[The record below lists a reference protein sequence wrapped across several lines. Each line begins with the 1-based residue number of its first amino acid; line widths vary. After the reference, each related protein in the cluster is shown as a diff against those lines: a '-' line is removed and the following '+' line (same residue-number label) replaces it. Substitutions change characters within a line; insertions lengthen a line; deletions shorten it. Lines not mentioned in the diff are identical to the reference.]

1 VIQINQQI
9 ITLFYALYN
18 KGVSATVSLA
28 KLCLGVIM
36 FRGIY
41 TASSAMQTKQNQIEI
56 ISNNIANVDTTSYKK
71 DVGVTEAFSEKLL
84 LKRENVEGYLRAKS
98 NNIKV
103 SNKTL
108 KNGLVKTDIEISRGY
123 LTLEDKNGKGYYKS
137 ASVVRDDEGYLRTVY
152 NEYNSNDITKFGAYL
167 LDENSNRI
175 NIADGDIT
183 VDNNGNIVSGGRRV
197 AKLIVPDARK
207 SIGTIN
213 SGALIDRVM
222 INFNQGAQEKTDNP
236 MHISLEGNGFF
247 KVKLENTDTV
257 KYSRSGVFN
266 LDNSGVLKDFLGN
279 KVISEDG
286 SDIKIPSN
294 SRSIEFNKDGSII
307 SLNSDGQREQIA
319 KLALV
324 DIYNKEDMQKYGHSY
339 MQMTNNVQPVEQP
352 FGGKVLQ
359 GYLERSNVSA
369 IDEMVDMIQMYRG
382 LATACPAASNAR

>member
-1 VIQINQQI
+1 
-9 ITLFYALYN
+9 
-18 KGVSATVSLA
+18 
-28 KLCLGVIM
+28 M

-175 NIADGDIT
+175 NVADGDIT
-183 VDNNGNIVSGGRRV
+183 VDNTGNIVSGGRQV
-197 AKLIVPDARK
+197 AKLIVPEARK

-247 KVKLENTDTV
+247 KVKLENTDTM

-382 LATACPAASNAR
+382 FESDQKVINAYDQIMQKAANELGKI

>member
-1 VIQINQQI
+1 MTIYLV
-9 ITLFYALYN
+9 
-18 KGVSATVSLA
+18 
-28 KLCLGVIM
+28 KLCIGVIM

-41 TASSAMQTKQNQIEI
+41 TASSAMQTKQKQIEI
-56 ISNNIANVDTTSYKK
+56 ISNNIANVDTTAYKK
-71 DVGVTEAFSEKLL
+71 DVGITEAFSEKLL
-84 LKRENVEGYLRAKS
+84 MKRENVEGYLRADS
-98 NNIKV
+98 NNVKV
-103 SNKTL
+103 SNKNL

-167 LDENSNRI
+167 LDEKSNKI
-175 NIADGDIT
+175 NIPDGDIT
-183 VDNNGNIVSGGRRV
+183 VDNSGNIVSGGRQI
-197 AKLIVPDARK
+197 AKLIVPEARK

-213 SGALIDRVM
+213 SGSLIDRVM
-222 INFNQGAQEKTDNP
+222 INYNQGAQERTENS

-247 KVKLENTDTV
+247 KVKLDNTDVV
-257 KYSRSGVFN
+257 KYSRSGVFTM
-266 LDNSGVLKDFLGN
+266 DNSGVLRDFLGN
-279 KVISEDG
+279 IVLSEDN
-286 SDIKIPSN
+286 SEIKVPKN
-294 SRSIEFNKDGSII
+294 SRSLEFKSDGTLV

-339 MQMTNNVQPVEQP
+339 MQMTNNAQAIEHP

-359 GYLERSNVSA
+359 GYLEKSNVSA

-382 LATACPAASNAR
+382 FESDQKVINAYDQIMQKAANEIGKI

>member
-1 VIQINQQI
+1 MTIYLV
-9 ITLFYALYN
+9 
-18 KGVSATVSLA
+18 
-28 KLCLGVIM
+28 KLCIGVIM

-41 TASSAMQTKQNQIEI
+41 TASSAMQTKQKQIEI
-56 ISNNIANVDTTSYKK
+56 ISNNIANVDTTAYKK
-71 DVGVTEAFSEKLL
+71 DVGITEAFSEKLL
-84 LKRENVEGYLRAKS
+84 MKRENVEGYLRADS
-98 NNIKV
+98 NNVKV
-103 SNKTL
+103 SNKNL

-167 LDENSNRI
+167 LDEKSNKI
-175 NIADGDIT
+175 NIPDGDIT
-183 VDNNGNIVSGGRRV
+183 VDNSGNIVSGGRQI
-197 AKLIVPDARK
+197 AKLIVPEARK

-213 SGALIDRVM
+213 SGSLIDRVM
-222 INFNQGAQEKTDNP
+222 INYNQGAQERTENP

-247 KVKLENTDTV
+247 KVKLDNTDVV
-257 KYSRSGVFN
+257 KYSRSGVFTM
-266 LDNSGVLKDFLGN
+266 DNSGVLRDFLGN
-279 KVISEDG
+279 IVLSEDN
-286 SDIKIPSN
+286 SEIKVPTN
-294 SRSIEFNKDGSII
+294 SRSLEFKSDGTVV

-339 MQMTNNVQPVEQP
+339 MQMTNNAQAIEHP

-359 GYLERSNVSA
+359 GYLEKSNVSA

-382 LATACPAASNAR
+382 FESDQKVINAYDQIMQKAANEIGKI

>member
-1 VIQINQQI
+1 MTIYLV
-9 ITLFYALYN
+9 
-18 KGVSATVSLA
+18 
-28 KLCLGVIM
+28 KLCIGVIM

-41 TASSAMQTKQNQIEI
+41 TASSAMQTKQKQIEI
-56 ISNNIANVDTTSYKK
+56 ISNNIANVDTTAYKK
-71 DVGVTEAFSEKLL
+71 DVGITEAFSEKLL
-84 LKRENVEGYLRAKS
+84 MKRENVEGYLRADS
-98 NNIKV
+98 NNVKV
-103 SNKTL
+103 SNKNL

-167 LDENSNRI
+167 LDENSNKI
-175 NIADGDIT
+175 NIPDGDIT
-183 VDNNGNIVSGGRRV
+183 VDNSGNIVSGGRQI
-197 AKLIVPDARK
+197 AKLIVPEARK

-222 INFNQGAQEKTDNP
+222 INYNQGAQERTENP
-236 MHISLEGNGFF
+236 MHISLEGSGFF
-247 KVKLENTDTV
+247 KVKLDNTEVV
-257 KYSRSGVFN
+257 KYSRSGVFTM
-266 LDNSGVLKDFLGN
+266 DNSGVLRDFLGN
-279 KVISEDG
+279 IVLSEDN
-286 SDIKIPSN
+286 SEIKVPIN
-294 SRSIEFNKDGSII
+294 SRSLEFKSDGTVV

-339 MQMTNNVQPVEQP
+339 MQMTNNTQAIEHP

-359 GYLERSNVSA
+359 GYLEKSNVSA

-382 LATACPAASNAR
+382 FESDQKVINAYDQIMQKAANEIGKI

>member
-1 VIQINQQI
+1 MTIYYV
-9 ITLFYALYN
+9 
-18 KGVSATVSLA
+18 
-28 KLCLGVIM
+28 KLCIGVIM

-41 TASSAMQTKQNQIEI
+41 TASSAMQTKQKQIEI
-56 ISNNIANVDTTSYKK
+56 ISNNIANVDTTAYKK

-84 LKRENVEGYLRAKS
+84 MKRENVEGYLRADS
-98 NNIKV
+98 NNVKI

-108 KNGLVKTDIEISRGY
+108 KNGLVKTDIDISRGY

-167 LDENSNRI
+167 LDENSNKI
-175 NIADGDIT
+175 NIPDGDIT
-183 VDNNGNIVSGGRRV
+183 IDNSGNIVSGGRQI
-197 AKLIVPDARK
+197 AKLIVPEARK

-222 INFNQGAQEKTDNP
+222 INYNQGAQERTENP

-247 KVKLENTDTV
+247 KVKLDNTDVV
-257 KYSRSGVFN
+257 KYSRSGVFTM
-266 LDNSGVLKDFLGN
+266 DNSGILRDFLGN
-279 KVISEDG
+279 IVLSEDG
-286 SDIKIPSN
+286 SEIKVPTN
-294 SRSIEFNKDGSII
+294 SRSLEFKSDGTVV

-324 DIYNKEDMQKYGHSY
+324 DIFNKEDMQKYGHSY
-339 MQMTNNVQPVEQP
+339 MQMTNNTQAIEHP
-352 FGGKVLQ
+352 FVGKVLQ
-359 GYLERSNVSA
+359 GYLEKSNVSA

-382 LATACPAASNAR
+382 FESDQKVINAYDQIMQKAANEIGKI

>member
-1 VIQINQQI
+1 MTIYLV
-9 ITLFYALYN
+9 
-18 KGVSATVSLA
+18 
-28 KLCLGVIM
+28 KLCIGVIM

-41 TASSAMQTKQNQIEI
+41 TASSAMQTKQKQIEI
-56 ISNNIANVDTTSYKK
+56 ISNNIANVDTTAYKK
-71 DVGVTEAFSEKLL
+71 DVGITEAFSEKLL
-84 LKRENVEGYLRAKS
+84 MKRENVEGYLRADS
-98 NNIKV
+98 NNVKV
-103 SNKTL
+103 SNKNL

-167 LDENSNRI
+167 LDEKSNKI
-175 NIADGDIT
+175 NIPDGDIT
-183 VDNNGNIVSGGRRV
+183 VDNSGNIVSGGRQI
-197 AKLIVPDARK
+197 AKLIVPEARK

-213 SGALIDRVM
+213 SGSLIDRVM
-222 INFNQGAQEKTDNP
+222 INYNQGAQERTENP

-247 KVKLENTDTV
+247 KVKLDNTDVV
-257 KYSRSGVFN
+257 KYSRSGVFTM
-266 LDNSGVLKDFLGN
+266 DNSAVLRDFLGN
-279 KVISEDG
+279 IVLSEDN
-286 SDIKIPSN
+286 SEIKVPTN
-294 SRSIEFNKDGSII
+294 SRSLEFKSDGTVV

-339 MQMTNNVQPVEQP
+339 MQMTNNAQAIEHP

-359 GYLERSNVSA
+359 GYLEKSNVSA

-382 LATACPAASNAR
+382 FESDQKVINAYDQIMQKAANEIGKI

>member
-1 VIQINQQI
+1 MTIYLV
-9 ITLFYALYN
+9 
-18 KGVSATVSLA
+18 
-28 KLCLGVIM
+28 KLCIGVIM

-41 TASSAMQTKQNQIEI
+41 TASSAMQTKQKQIEI
-56 ISNNIANVDTTSYKK
+56 ISNNIANVDTTAYKK
-71 DVGVTEAFSEKLL
+71 DVGITEAFSEKLL
-84 LKRENVEGYLRAKS
+84 MKRENVEGYLRADS
-98 NNIKV
+98 NNVKV
-103 SNKTL
+103 SNKNL

-167 LDENSNRI
+167 LDEKSNKI
-175 NIADGDIT
+175 NIPDGDIT
-183 VDNNGNIVSGGRRV
+183 VDNSGNIVSGGRQI
-197 AKLIVPDARK
+197 AKLIVPEARK

-213 SGALIDRVM
+213 SGSLIDRVM
-222 INFNQGAQEKTDNP
+222 INYNQGAQERTENP

-247 KVKLENTDTV
+247 KVKLDNTDVV
-257 KYSRSGVFN
+257 KYSRSGVFTM
-266 LDNSGVLKDFLGN
+266 DNSGVLRDFLGN
-279 KVISEDG
+279 IVLSEDN
-286 SDIKIPSN
+286 SEIKVPTN
-294 SRSIEFNKDGSII
+294 SRSLEFKSDGTVV

-339 MQMTNNVQPVEQP
+339 MQMTNNAQAIEHP

-359 GYLERSNVSA
+359 GYLEKSNVNA

-382 LATACPAASNAR
+382 FESDQKVINAYDQIMQKAANEIGKI

>member
-1 VIQINQQI
+1 
-9 ITLFYALYN
+9 
-18 KGVSATVSLA
+18 
-28 KLCLGVIM
+28 M

-41 TASSAMQTKQNQIEI
+41 TASSAMQTKQKQIEI
-56 ISNNIANVDTTSYKK
+56 ISNNIANVDTTAYKK
-71 DVGVTEAFSEKLL
+71 DVGITEAFSEKLL
-84 LKRENVEGYLRAKS
+84 MKRENVEGYLRADS
-98 NNIKV
+98 NNVKV
-103 SNKTL
+103 SNKNL

-167 LDENSNRI
+167 LDEKSNKI
-175 NIADGDIT
+175 NIPDGDIT
-183 VDNNGNIVSGGRRV
+183 VDNSGNIVSGGRQI
-197 AKLIVPDARK
+197 AKLIVPEARK

-213 SGALIDRVM
+213 SGSLIDRVM
-222 INFNQGAQEKTDNP
+222 INYNQGAQERTENP

-247 KVKLENTDTV
+247 KVKLDNTDVV
-257 KYSRSGVFN
+257 KYSRSGVFTM
-266 LDNSGVLKDFLGN
+266 DNSGVLRDFLGN
-279 KVISEDG
+279 IVLSEDN
-286 SDIKIPSN
+286 SEIKVPTN
-294 SRSIEFNKDGSII
+294 SRSLEFESDGTVV

-339 MQMTNNVQPVEQP
+339 MQMTNNAQAIEHP

-359 GYLERSNVSA
+359 GYLEKSNVSA

-382 LATACPAASNAR
+382 FESDQKVINAYDQIMQKAANEIGKI

>member
-1 VIQINQQI
+1 MTIYLV
-9 ITLFYALYN
+9 
-18 KGVSATVSLA
+18 
-28 KLCLGVIM
+28 KLCIGVIM

-41 TASSAMQTKQNQIEI
+41 TASSAMQTKQKQIEI
-56 ISNNIANVDTTSYKK
+56 ISNNIANVDTTAYKK
-71 DVGVTEAFSEKLL
+71 DVGITEAFSEKLL
-84 LKRENVEGYLRAKS
+84 MKRENVEGYLRADS
-98 NNIKV
+98 NNVKV
-103 SNKTL
+103 SNKNL

-167 LDENSNRI
+167 LDEKSNKI
-175 NIADGDIT
+175 NIPDGDIT
-183 VDNNGNIVSGGRRV
+183 VDNSGNIVSGGRQI
-197 AKLIVPDARK
+197 AKLIVPEARK

-213 SGALIDRVM
+213 SGSLIDRVM
-222 INFNQGAQEKTDNP
+222 INYNQGAQERTENP

-247 KVKLENTDTV
+247 KVKLDNTDVV
-257 KYSRSGVFN
+257 KYSRSGVFTM
-266 LDNSGVLKDFLGN
+266 DNSGVLRDFLGN
-279 KVISEDG
+279 IVLSEDN
-286 SDIKIPSN
+286 SEIKVPTN
-294 SRSIEFNKDGSII
+294 SRSLEFKSDGTVV

-339 MQMTNNVQPVEQP
+339 MHMTNNAQAIEHP

-359 GYLERSNVSA
+359 GYLEKSNVSA

-382 LATACPAASNAR
+382 FESDQKVINAYDQIMQKAANEIGKI

>member
-1 VIQINQQI
+1 
-9 ITLFYALYN
+9 
-18 KGVSATVSLA
+18 
-28 KLCLGVIM
+28 M

-41 TASSAMQTKQNQIEI
+41 TASSAMQTKQKQIEI
-56 ISNNIANVDTTSYKK
+56 ISNNIANVDTTAYKK
-71 DVGVTEAFSEKLL
+71 DVGITEAFSEKLL
-84 LKRENVEGYLRAKS
+84 MKRENVEGYIRADS
-98 NNIKV
+98 NNVKT

-167 LDENSNRI
+167 LDENSNKI
-175 NIADGDIT
+175 NIPDGDIT
-183 VDNNGNIVSGGRRV
+183 VDNSGNIVSGGRQI
-197 AKLIVPDARK
+197 AKLIVPEARK

-222 INFNQGAQEKTDNP
+222 INYNQGAQEKTENP

-247 KVKLENTDTV
+247 KVKLDNTDVV
-257 KYSRSGVFN
+257 KYSRSGVFTM
-266 LDNSGVLKDFLGN
+266 DNSGVLRDFLGN
-279 KVISEDG
+279 IVLSEDG
-286 SDIKIPSN
+286 SEIKVPTN
-294 SRSIEFNKDGSII
+294 SRSLEFKSDGTVV

-324 DIYNKEDMQKYGHSY
+324 DIHNKEDMQKYGHSY
-339 MQMTNNVQPVEQP
+339 MQMTNNTQAIEHP
-352 FGGKVLQ
+352 FAGKVLQ
-359 GYLERSNVSA
+359 GYLEKSNVSA

-382 LATACPAASNAR
+382 FESDQKVINAYDQIMQKAANEIGKI

>member
-1 VIQINQQI
+1 MIQINQQI

>member
-1 VIQINQQI
+1 MTIYLV
-9 ITLFYALYN
+9 
-18 KGVSATVSLA
+18 
-28 KLCLGVIM
+28 KLCIGVIM

-41 TASSAMQTKQNQIEI
+41 TASSAMQTKQKQIEI
-56 ISNNIANVDTTSYKK
+56 ISNNIANVDTTAYKK
-71 DVGVTEAFSEKLL
+71 DVGITEAFSEKLL
-84 LKRENVEGYLRAKS
+84 MKRENVEGYLRADS

-103 SNKTL
+103 SNKNL

-167 LDENSNRI
+167 LDEKSNKI
-175 NIADGDIT
+175 NIPNGDIT
-183 VDNNGNIVSGGRRV
+183 VDNSGNIVSGGRQI
-197 AKLIVPDARK
+197 AKLIVPEARK

-222 INFNQGAQEKTDNP
+222 INYNQGEQERTENP
-236 MHISLEGNGFF
+236 MHISLEGSGFF
-247 KVKLENTDTV
+247 KVKLDNTDVV
-257 KYSRSGVFN
+257 KYSRSGVFTMDN
-266 LDNSGVLKDFLGN
+266 LGVLRDFLGN
-279 KVISEDG
+279 IVLSEDN
-286 SDIKIPSN
+286 SEIKVPTN
-294 SRSIEFNKDGSII
+294 SRSLEFKSDGTVV

-339 MQMTNNVQPVEQP
+339 MQMTNNAQAIEHP

-359 GYLERSNVSA
+359 GYLEKSNVSA

-382 LATACPAASNAR
+382 FESDQKVINAYDQIMQKAANEIGKI

>member
-1 VIQINQQI
+1 MTIYLV
-9 ITLFYALYN
+9 
-18 KGVSATVSLA
+18 
-28 KLCLGVIM
+28 KLCIGVIM

-41 TASSAMQTKQNQIEI
+41 TASSAMQTKQKQIEI
-56 ISNNIANVDTTSYKK
+56 ISNNIANVDTTAYKK
-71 DVGVTEAFSEKLL
+71 DVGITEAFSEKLL
-84 LKRENVEGYLRAKS
+84 MKRENVEGYLRADS
-98 NNIKV
+98 NNVKV
-103 SNKTL
+103 SNKNL

-167 LDENSNRI
+167 LDENSNKI
-175 NIADGDIT
+175 NIPDGDIT
-183 VDNNGNIVSGGRRV
+183 VDNSGNIVSGGRQI
-197 AKLIVPDARK
+197 AKLIVPEARK

-222 INFNQGAQEKTDNP
+222 INYNQGAQERTENP
-236 MHISLEGNGFF
+236 MHISLEGSGFF
-247 KVKLENTDTV
+247 KVKLDNTEVV
-257 KYSRSGVFN
+257 KYSRSGVFTM
-266 LDNSGVLKDFLGN
+266 DNSGVLRDFLGN
-279 KVISEDG
+279 IVLSEDN
-286 SDIKIPSN
+286 SEIKVPTN
-294 SRSIEFNKDGSII
+294 SRSLEFKSDGTVV

-339 MQMTNNVQPVEQP
+339 MQMTNNTQAIEHP

-359 GYLERSNVSA
+359 GYLEKSNVSA

-382 LATACPAASNAR
+382 FESDQKVINAYDQIMQKAANEIGKT

>member
-1 VIQINQQI
+1 MTIYLV
-9 ITLFYALYN
+9 
-18 KGVSATVSLA
+18 
-28 KLCLGVIM
+28 KLCIGVIM

-41 TASSAMQTKQNQIEI
+41 TASSAMQTKQKQIEI
-56 ISNNIANVDTTSYKK
+56 ISNNIANVDTTAYKK
-71 DVGVTEAFSEKLL
+71 DVGITEAFSEKLL
-84 LKRENVEGYLRAKS
+84 MKRENVEGYLRADS
-98 NNIKV
+98 NNVKV
-103 SNKTL
+103 SDKNL

-167 LDENSNRI
+167 LDEKSNKI
-175 NIADGDIT
+175 NIPDGDIT
-183 VDNNGNIVSGGRRV
+183 VDNSGNIVSGGRQI
-197 AKLIVPDARK
+197 AKLIVPEARK

-213 SGALIDRVM
+213 SGSLIDRVM
-222 INFNQGAQEKTDNP
+222 INYNQGAQERTENS

-247 KVKLENTDTV
+247 KVKLDNTDVV
-257 KYSRSGVFN
+257 KYSRSGVFTM
-266 LDNSGVLKDFLGN
+266 DNSGVLRDFLGN
-279 KVISEDG
+279 IVLSEDN
-286 SDIKIPSN
+286 SEIKVPKN
-294 SRSIEFNKDGSII
+294 SRSLEFKSDGTLV

-339 MQMTNNVQPVEQP
+339 MQMTNNAQAIEHP

-359 GYLERSNVSA
+359 GYLEKSNVSA

-382 LATACPAASNAR
+382 FESDQKVINAYDQIMQKAANEIGKI

>member
-1 VIQINQQI
+1 MTIYLV
-9 ITLFYALYN
+9 
-18 KGVSATVSLA
+18 
-28 KLCLGVIM
+28 KLCIGVIM

-41 TASSAMQTKQNQIEI
+41 TASSAMQTKQKQIEI
-56 ISNNIANVDTTSYKK
+56 ISNNIANVDTTAYKK
-71 DVGVTEAFSEKLL
+71 DVGITEAFSEKLL
-84 LKRENVEGYLRAKS
+84 MKRENVEGYLRADS
-98 NNIKV
+98 NNVKV
-103 SNKTL
+103 SNKNL

-167 LDENSNRI
+167 LDEKSNKI
-175 NIADGDIT
+175 NIPDGDIT
-183 VDNNGNIVSGGRRV
+183 VDNSGNIVSGGRQI
-197 AKLIVPDARK
+197 AKLIVPEARK

-213 SGALIDRVM
+213 SGSLIDRVM
-222 INFNQGAQEKTDNP
+222 INYNQGAQERTENA

-247 KVKLENTDTV
+247 KVKLDNTDVV
-257 KYSRSGVFN
+257 KYSRSGVFTM
-266 LDNSGVLKDFLGN
+266 DNSGVLRDFLGN
-279 KVISEDG
+279 IVLSEDN
-286 SDIKIPSN
+286 SEIKVPKN
-294 SRSIEFNKDGSII
+294 SRSLEFKSDGTLV

-339 MQMTNNVQPVEQP
+339 MQMTNNAQAIEHP

-359 GYLERSNVSA
+359 GYLEKSNVSA

-382 LATACPAASNAR
+382 FESDQKVINAYDQIMQKAANEIGKI

>member
-1 VIQINQQI
+1 MTIYLV
-9 ITLFYALYN
+9 
-18 KGVSATVSLA
+18 
-28 KLCLGVIM
+28 KLCIGVIM

-41 TASSAMQTKQNQIEI
+41 TASSAMQTKQKQIEI
-56 ISNNIANVDTTSYKK
+56 ISNNIANVDTTAYKK
-71 DVGVTEAFSEKLL
+71 DVGITEAFSEKLL
-84 LKRENVEGYLRAKS
+84 MKRENVEGYLRADS
-98 NNIKV
+98 NNVKV
-103 SNKTL
+103 SNKNL

-167 LDENSNRI
+167 LDEKSNKI
-175 NIADGDIT
+175 NIPDGDIT
-183 VDNNGNIVSGGRRV
+183 VDNSGNIVSGGRQI
-197 AKLIVPDARK
+197 AKLIVPEARK

-213 SGALIDRVM
+213 SGSLIDRVM
-222 INFNQGAQEKTDNP
+222 INYNQGAQERTENP

-247 KVKLENTDTV
+247 KVKLDNTDVV
-257 KYSRSGVFN
+257 KYSRSGVFTM
-266 LDNSGVLKDFLGN
+266 DNSGVLRDFLGN
-279 KVISEDG
+279 IVLSEDN
-286 SDIKIPSN
+286 SEIKVPKN
-294 SRSIEFNKDGSII
+294 SRSLEFKSDGTVV

-339 MQMTNNVQPVEQP
+339 MQMTNNAQAIEHP

-359 GYLERSNVSA
+359 GYLEKSNVSA

-382 LATACPAASNAR
+382 FESDQKVINAYDQIMQKAANEIGKI

>member
-1 VIQINQQI
+1 
-9 ITLFYALYN
+9 
-18 KGVSATVSLA
+18 
-28 KLCLGVIM
+28 M

-41 TASSAMQTKQNQIEI
+41 TASSAMQTKQKQIEI
-56 ISNNIANVDTTSYKK
+56 ISNNIANVDTTAYKK
-71 DVGVTEAFSEKLL
+71 DVGITEAFSEKLL
-84 LKRENVEGYLRAKS
+84 MKRENVEGYLRADS
-98 NNIKV
+98 NNVKV
-103 SNKTL
+103 SNKNL

-167 LDENSNRI
+167 LDEKSNKI
-175 NIADGDIT
+175 NIPDGDIT
-183 VDNNGNIVSGGRRV
+183 VDNSGNIVSGGRQI
-197 AKLIVPDARK
+197 AKLIVPEARK

-213 SGALIDRVM
+213 SGSLIDRVM
-222 INFNQGAQEKTDNP
+222 INYNQGAQERTENP

-247 KVKLENTDTV
+247 KVKLDNTDVV
-257 KYSRSGVFN
+257 KYSRSGVFTMDN
-266 LDNSGVLKDFLGN
+266 LGVLRDFLGN
-279 KVISEDG
+279 IVLSEDN
-286 SDIKIPSN
+286 SEIKVPTN
-294 SRSIEFNKDGSII
+294 SRSLEFKSDGTVV

-339 MQMTNNVQPVEQP
+339 MQMTNNAQAIEHP

-359 GYLERSNVSA
+359 GYLEKSNVSA

-382 LATACPAASNAR
+382 FESDQKVINAYDQIMQKAANEIGKI